1 MKILVDRL
9 MKETG
14 LSSETAEKVARIVV
28 DYVEQE
34 LPLSQRTTL
43 DLELAEVDQDS
54 LEKDR
59 QPFIIP

>member
-1 MKILVDRL
+1 MKKLVDRL
-9 MKETG
+9 MQETG

>member
-14 LSSETAEKVARIVV
+14 LSSETAEKVVRIVV

>member
-9 MKETG
+9 MQETG